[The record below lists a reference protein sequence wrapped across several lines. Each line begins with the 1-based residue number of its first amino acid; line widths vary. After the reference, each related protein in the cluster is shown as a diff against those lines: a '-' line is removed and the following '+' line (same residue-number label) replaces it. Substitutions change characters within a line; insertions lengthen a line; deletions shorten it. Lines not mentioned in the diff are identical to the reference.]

1 LGHNLTR
8 ATLKPGMPSGVAGS
22 TQCVKFLPVHAGGN
36 GEAHRR
42 SLLIDPFIHLQTPN
56 RRADML
62 GFVLYFGGFVALIA
76 WFKYVDVYHSHFSDA
91 GVLVLLN
98 NLFRVLFIFY
108 LFWIVQTVG
117 AILLRSLGDL
127 QPDTVGTLDYLA
139 LTFFAGTGPWHVVLL
154 AVGYANLLN
163 AGVMV
168 GLTVPVVALSF
179 RELRLVTPGLRTLIR
194 RLHGGSRLLKSLCT
208 LLLLMWCALLLVKG
222 LYPGGGQ
229 NYYNHYF
236 PAYQAFLEHG
246 SIWPNEVWQLYFY
259 VKGDGLFFLGML
271 LTDPLTQQLVVFC
284 FLSAAGLATFL
295 FIRRVAPDTHWPIVG
310 VLLFF
315 AVYIYTPSGGEF
327 GKEHELNTAF
337 IVAILWMVV
346 VALDETIGNRRIWLG
361 AAASAMTA
369 IVIATPNAFIGVVLG
384 AVFGVLVLTYA
395 CMGDRRRAGVCFAF
409 AMLAGALVAGI
420 WLLNFVTTGLF
431 SDFALHYFWRFTD
444 FEKLHRT
451 GALPIALTMPRFGAN
466 TGVPLAQSL
475 RFLNF
480 TSRLYLLWPLVLGG
494 LLVTLTSTCQRYR
507 AGATGKRLPSSAAVV
522 LGAVFVV
529 FAVLTVTAG
538 RGASGSYFRFASFMV
553 PVMIVA
559 GCTLW
564 TAPISLRSLPSVA
577 AVFGHPLAPV
587 VVLAVCAVVIAHKT
601 RIDRAIVPLGANAL
615 SYAVGILSIDD
626 AFARQSDGQPIM
638 GRRGDATIA
647 AGAPARTSP
656 QARVAGIYPGA
667 RGAYATVGPHTPIW
681 SLHWDSYC
689 MLPDCKMMNFSF
701 FIMTPS
707 WERLMWGT
715 PEEGRAALRAAG
727 LNYFLYSRELL
738 IIDPLPLSQLF
749 SPDNIARYF
758 GIRWT
763 DGTTTLLT
771 WAGSGT
777 TALGEEWVAD
787 YRQSV
792 ATSRRVQDFPNAALK
807 TFFEQLSASP
817 HPWRPIEPPKRT
829 R

>member
-1 LGHNLTR
+1 
-8 ATLKPGMPSGVAGS
+8 M
-22 TQCVKFLPVHAGGN
+22 
-36 GEAHRR
+36 
-42 SLLIDPFIHLQTPN
+42 
-56 RRADML
+56 
-62 GFVLYFGGFVALIA
+62 
-76 WFKYVDVYHSHFSDA
+76 
-91 GVLVLLN
+91 
-98 NLFRVLFIFY
+98 
-108 LFWIVQTVG
+108 
-117 AILLRSLGDL
+117 
-127 QPDTVGTLDYLA
+127 
-139 LTFFAGTGPWHVVLL
+139 VV
-154 AVGYANLLN
+154 
-163 AGVMV
+163 
-168 GLTVPVVALSF
+168 LTVPVVALSF
-179 RELRLVTPGLRTLIR
+179 RELRLVTPGLRIVIS
-194 RLHGGSRLLKSLCT
+194 RLLGGSRLFKSLCT
-208 LLLLMWCALLLVKG
+208 LLLFVWCALLLMKG
-222 LYPGGGQ
+222 LYPRWGQ

-246 SIWPNEVWQLYFY
+246 SIWPNEVWELYFY

-295 FIRRVAPDTHWPIVG
+295 FIRRVAPNTHWPIIG
-310 VLLFF
+310 VMLFF
-315 AVYIYTPSGGEF
+315 AVYIYTPGWGEF

-337 IVAILWMVV
+337 VVAILWMVV
-346 VALDETIGNRRIWLG
+346 VALDETVSNRRIWLG

-369 IVIATPNAFIGVVLG
+369 DVIATPNAFMGVVLG
-384 AVFGVLVLTYA
+384 AIFGILVLTYA
-395 CMGDRRRAGVCFAF
+395 CMGDRRRASVCFAF
-409 AMLAGALVAGI
+409 AMLAGVLVAGI

-431 SDFALHYFWRFTD
+431 SDFALDYFWQFTD

-451 GALPIALTMPRFGAN
+451 GALPIVLTMQRFGAY
-466 TGVPLAQSL
+466 TGVPLAKSL
-475 RFLNF
+475 HFLNS

-494 LLVTLTSTCQRYR
+494 LLVTLTSACQRYR
-507 AGATGKRLPSSAAVV
+507 AGATSKRPTSSAALV

-538 RGASGSYFRFASFMV
+538 REASGSYYRFASFMV

-564 TAPISLRSLPSVA
+564 TASIPLRSLPSLA
-577 AVFGHPLAPV
+577 AVLGHRLAPV
-587 VVLAVCAVVIAHKT
+587 VVLAVCAVVIANKT
-601 RIDRAIVPLGANAL
+601 WIDLAIVPLGANAVR
-615 SYAVGILSIDD
+615 YAVGILSIDD
-626 AFARQSDGQPIM
+626 AFARQSGGEPIS
-638 GRRGDATIA
+638 
-647 AGAPARTSP
+647 TSP
-656 QARVAGIYPGA
+656 HARLPGIYPGA

-681 SLHWDSYC
+681 SLHTQTFC
-689 MLPDCKMMNFSF
+689 MLPDCNMMNFSF

-727 LNYFLYSRELL
+727 LNYFLYSREKL
-738 IIDPLPLSQLF
+738 ITDPLPLSQLF

-817 HPWRPIEPPKRT
+817 HPWRPIEPPRQ
-829 R
+829 RR

>member
-1 LGHNLTR
+1 
-8 ATLKPGMPSGVAGS
+8 MPNGIAAAGS
-22 TQCVKFLPVHAGGN
+22 THCAKFPPVHTGGN
-36 GEAHRR
+36 GEADRR
-42 SLLIDPFIHLQTPN
+42 RLLIDPFVHLQGPS
-56 RRADML
+56 RRAEVL
-62 GFVLYFGGFVALIA
+62 RFILYFGGYAALVT
-76 WFKYVDVYHSHFSDA
+76 WFKYFDVYHTHFSDA

-117 AILLRSLGDL
+117 AILLRSLGGP
-127 QPDTVGTLDYLA
+127 QPDAVGTLDYLA
-139 LTFFAGTGPWHVVLL
+139 LTFFAGTGPWHLVLL

-163 AGVMV
+163 AWVMV
-168 GLTVPVVALSF
+168 VLTVPVVALSF
-179 RELRLVTPGLRTLIR
+179 RELRLVAPGLRTVIR
-194 RLHGGSRLLKSLCT
+194 RFHGGSKLFKSLCT
-208 LLLLMWCALLLVKG
+208 LLLFVWCALLLVKG

-246 SIWPNEVWQLYFY
+246 SIWPNEVWELYFY
-259 VKGDGLFFLGML
+259 LKGDGLFFLAML

-295 FIRRVAPDTHWPIVG
+295 FIRRVAPNTHWPIVG

-315 AVYIYTPSGGEF
+315 AVYIYTPSWGEF
-327 GKEHELNTAF
+327 GKEHDFNTAF
-337 IVAILWMVV
+337 VVAILWMVV
-346 VALDETIGNRRIWLG
+346 VALDDTVGNRQIWLA

-369 IVIATPNAFIGVVLG
+369 LVISTPNAFMGVVLG
-384 AVFGVLVLTYA
+384 AIFGVLVLTYA
-395 CMGDRRRAGVCFAF
+395 CMGDRRRASVCFAF

-431 SDFALHYFWRFTD
+431 SDFALHYFWQFTD

-451 GALPIALTMPRFGAN
+451 GALPLVLAMPRFGTA
-466 TGVPLAQSL
+466 TGVPLAKSL
-475 RFLNF
+475 QFLNF

-494 LLVTLTSTCQRYR
+494 LLVALTSVCQRYR
-507 AGATGKRLPSSAAVV
+507 AGATSQRPTSSAAVV
-522 LGAVFVV
+522 LGAIFVV

-538 RGASGSYFRFASFMV
+538 REASGSYFRFASFMV

-559 GCTLW
+559 GCALW
-564 TAPISLRSLPSVA
+564 TASIPLRSPRSVA
-577 AVFGHPLAPV
+577 AVPGHPLAPV
-587 VVLAVCAVVIAHKT
+587 VVLAVCAVVIANKT

-615 SYAVGILSIDD
+615 RYAVGILSIDD
-626 AFARQSDGQPIM
+626 AFERQSDGQPIT

-647 AGAPARTSP
+647 AGALARTRTSP

-681 SLHWDSYC
+681 SLHSDSYC
-689 MLPDCKMMNFSF
+689 MLPDCKMMNFSY

-715 PEEGRAALRAAG
+715 PEEGQAALRAAG

-758 GIRWT
+758 GILWT

-777 TALGEEWVAD
+777 TALDEEWVAD
-787 YRQSV
+787 YRRAA
-792 ATSRRVQDFPNAALK
+792 ATSRFVQHFPNAAMK
-807 TFFEQLSASP
+807 TFFEQLSATP
-817 HPWRPIEPPKRT
+817 YPGRPFKPPMQT

>member
-1 LGHNLTR
+1 
-8 ATLKPGMPSGVAGS
+8 
-22 TQCVKFLPVHAGGN
+22 
-36 GEAHRR
+36 
-42 SLLIDPFIHLQTPN
+42 LIDPFNHLLAPS
-56 RRADML
+56 RRADVL
-62 GFVLYFGGFVALIA
+62 RFVLYFGGFVALIT
-76 WFKYVDVYHSHFSDA
+76 WFKYVDVYHSHFSEA
-91 GVLVLLN
+91 GVLVFLN
-98 NLFRVLFIFY
+98 NLFRVVFIFY
-108 LFWIVQTVG
+108 FFWIVQTVG
-117 AILLRSLGDL
+117 AILLRSLGDI

-139 LTFFAGTGPWHVVLL
+139 LTFFAGTGPWHVVLF

-163 AGVMV
+163 AKVMV
-168 GLTVPVVALSF
+168 VLTVPVVALSF
-179 RELRLVTPGLRTLIR
+179 RELRLVAPGLRTVLR
-194 RLHGGSRLLKSLCT
+194 RLHGCSRLFKSLCT
-208 LLLLMWCALLLVKG
+208 LLLFLWCALLLVKG

-327 GKEHELNTAF
+327 GKEHEFNTAF
-337 IVAILWMVV
+337 VIAILWMAV
-346 VALDETIGNRRIWLG
+346 VALDETRSNRRIWLG

-384 AVFGVLVLTYA
+384 TIFGVLVLTYA
-395 CMGDRRRAGVCFAF
+395 CMGDRRRANVCFAF

-431 SDFALHYFWRFTD
+431 SDFALHYFWQFTD

-451 GALPIALTMPRFGAN
+451 GALPIVLTMPRFGSY
-466 TGVPLAQSL
+466 TGVPLAKSL
-475 RFLNF
+475 HFLNF

-494 LLVTLTSTCQRYR
+494 LLVTLTSACQRYR
-507 AGATGKRLPSSAAVV
+507 AGATCKRPTSSVAVV
-522 LGAVFVV
+522 LGVVFVV
-529 FAVLTVTAG
+529 FVVLTVTAG
-538 RGASGSYFRFASFMV
+538 RGASASYFRFASFMV

-559 GCTLW
+559 GCALW
-564 TAPISLRSLPSVA
+564 TATTPLRSLPSVA
-577 AVFGHPLAPV
+577 AALGHPLAPV
-587 VVLAVCAVVIAHKT
+587 VVLAVCAVVIVNKT
-601 RIDRAIVPLGANAL
+601 RIDRAIIPLGANAL
-615 SYAVGILSIDD
+615 RYAVGILSIDD
-626 AFARQSDGQPIM
+626 AFVRQSDGQPIT

-647 AGAPARTSP
+647 AGALARTTP
-656 QARVAGIYPGA
+656 QARLAGIYAGA

-681 SLHWDSYC
+681 SLHWDTYC

-715 PEEGRAALRAAG
+715 AEEGRAALRAAG
-727 LNYFLYSRELL
+727 LNYFLYSRELS

-777 TALGEEWVAD
+777 TALDEEWVAD

-792 ATSRRVQDFPNAALK
+792 ATSPRVQGFPNAALK

-817 HPWRPIEPPKRT
+817 HPWHPIEPPRWT

>member
-1 LGHNLTR
+1 
-8 ATLKPGMPSGVAGS
+8 M
-22 TQCVKFLPVHAGGN
+22 
-36 GEAHRR
+36 
-42 SLLIDPFIHLQTPN
+42 IDPFNHLLAPC
-56 RRADML
+56 RRADVL
-62 GFVLYFGGFVALIA
+62 RFVLYFGGFVALIT
-76 WFKYVDVYHSHFSDA
+76 WFKDVDVYHSHFSEA
-91 GVLVLLN
+91 GVLVFLN
-98 NLFRVLFIFY
+98 NLFRVVFIFY
-108 LFWIVQTVG
+108 FFWIVQTVG
-117 AILLRSLGDL
+117 AILLRSLGDI

-139 LTFFAGTGPWHVVLL
+139 LTFFAGTGPWHVVLF

-163 AGVMV
+163 AKVMV
-168 GLTVPVVALSF
+168 VLTMPVVALSF
-179 RELRLVTPGLRTLIR
+179 RELRLVAPGLRTVLR
-194 RLHGGSRLLKSLCT
+194 RLHGCSRLFKSLCT
-208 LLLLMWCALLLVKG
+208 LLLFLWCALLLVKG

-327 GKEHELNTAF
+327 GKEHEFNTAF
-337 IVAILWMVV
+337 VIAILWMAV
-346 VALDETIGNRRIWLG
+346 VALDETGSNRRIWLG

-384 AVFGVLVLTYA
+384 AIFGVLVLTYA
-395 CMGDRRRAGVCFAF
+395 CMGDRRRANVCFAF

-431 SDFALHYFWRFTD
+431 SDFALHYFWQFTD
-444 FEKLHRT
+444 FEKLQRT
-451 GALPIALTMPRFGAN
+451 GALPIVLTMPRFGSY
-466 TGVPLAQSL
+466 TGVPLAKSL
-475 RFLNF
+475 HFLNF

-494 LLVTLTSTCQRYR
+494 LLVTLTSACQRYR
-507 AGATGKRLPSSAAVV
+507 AGATCKRPTSSVAVV
-522 LGAVFVV
+522 LGVVFVV
-529 FAVLTVTAG
+529 FVVLTVTAG
-538 RGASGSYFRFASFMV
+538 RGASASYFRSASFMV

-559 GCTLW
+559 GCALW
-564 TAPISLRSLPSVA
+564 TATTPLRSLPSVA
-577 AVFGHPLAPV
+577 AALGHPLAPV
-587 VVLAVCAVVIAHKT
+587 VVLAVCAVVIVNKT
-601 RIDRAIVPLGANAL
+601 RIDRAITPLGANAL
-615 SYAVGILSIDD
+615 RYAVGILSIDD
-626 AFARQSDGQPIM
+626 AFVRQSDGQPIT

-647 AGAPARTSP
+647 AGALARTTP
-656 QARVAGIYPGA
+656 QARLAGIYAGA

-681 SLHWDSYC
+681 SLHWDTYC

-727 LNYFLYSRELL
+727 LNYFLYSRELS

-777 TALGEEWVAD
+777 TALDEEWVAD

-792 ATSRRVQDFPNAALK
+792 ATSPRVQGFPNAALK

-817 HPWRPIEPPKRT
+817 HPWHPIEPPRWT

>member
-1 LGHNLTR
+1 LGYSLTL
-8 ATLKPGMPSGVAGS
+8 ATLKLGMPSGVAGS
-22 TQCVKFLPVHAGGN
+22 TQSVKFLPVHAGGN

-42 SLLIDPFIHLQTPN
+42 SLLIDAFIHLHAPS
-56 RRADML
+56 RRADVL
-62 GFVLYFGGFVALIA
+62 RFVLYFGGFVALIT

-139 LTFFAGTGPWHVVLL
+139 LTFFAGTGPWHVALL

-163 AGVMV
+163 ATVMV
-168 GLTVPVVALSF
+168 VLTVPVVALSF
-179 RELRLVTPGLRTLIR
+179 RELRLVTPGQRTVIS
-194 RLHGGSRLLKSLCT
+194 RLLGGSRLFKSLCT
-208 LLLLMWCALLLVKG
+208 LLLFLWCALLLVKG

-259 VKGDGLFFLGML
+259 LKGDGFFFLGML

-284 FLSAAGLATFL
+284 FLSTAGLATFL
-295 FIRRVAPDTHWPIVG
+295 FIRRVAPNTHWPIVG
-310 VLLFF
+310 VMLFF
-315 AVYIYTPSGGEF
+315 AVYIYTPGWGEF
-327 GKEHELNTAF
+327 GKEHEFNTAF
-337 IVAILWMVV
+337 VFAILWMVV
-346 VALDETIGNRRIWLG
+346 VALDETLGNRRIWLG

-369 IVIATPNAFIGVVLG
+369 IVIATPNALIGVVLG
-384 AVFGVLVLTYA
+384 AIFGVLVLTYA
-395 CMGDRRRAGVCFAF
+395 CVGDRRRAGVCFAF

-431 SDFALHYFWRFTD
+431 SDFALHYFWQFTD
-444 FEKLHRT
+444 FEKLHRA
-451 GALPIALTMPRFGAN
+451 GALPIVLTMPRYGAY

-475 RFLNF
+475 HFLNF

-494 LLVTLTSTCQRYR
+494 LLVTLTSACQRYR
-507 AGATGKRLPSSAAVV
+507 AGTTSKRPTSSAAVV

-538 RGASGSYFRFASFMV
+538 RGASASYFRFASFMV

-564 TAPISLRSLPSVA
+564 TASIPLRSLPSVA
-577 AVFGHPLAPV
+577 AVLGHPLAPV
-587 VVLAVCAVVIAHKT
+587 VVFAVCAVVIANKM
-601 RIDRAIVPLGANAL
+601 RIDRAIVPLGTNAL
-615 SYAVGILSIDD
+615 RYAVGILSIDD
-626 AFARQSDGQPIM
+626 AFVRQSDGQPIM
-638 GRRGDATIA
+638 GR
-647 AGAPARTSP
+647 TSP
-656 QARVAGIYPGA
+656 QARLAGIYPGA

-681 SLHWDSYC
+681 SMHWDTYC

-727 LNYFLYSRELL
+727 LNYFLYSRELS

-777 TALGEEWVAD
+777 TALDEEWVAD

-817 HPWRPIEPPKRT
+817 HPWHPIEPPKQT

>member
-1 LGHNLTR
+1 
-8 ATLKPGMPSGVAGS
+8 
-22 TQCVKFLPVHAGGN
+22 
-36 GEAHRR
+36 
-42 SLLIDPFIHLQTPN
+42 
-56 RRADML
+56 ML
-62 GFVLYFGGFVALIA
+62 RFVLYFGGFVALIT
-76 WFKYVDVYHSHFSDA
+76 WFKYVDVYHSHFSA
-91 GVLVLLN
+91 AVLVLLN

-163 AGVMV
+163 ARVMV
-168 GLTVPVVALSF
+168 VLTVPVVALSF
-179 RELRLVTPGLRTLIR
+179 RELRLVTPGLRTVIR
-194 RLHGGSRLLKSLCT
+194 RLHGGSRLFKSLCT
-208 LLLLMWCALLLVKG
+208 LLLFLWCALLLVKG
-222 LYPGGGQ
+222 LYPGGGL

-259 VKGDGLFFLGML
+259 LKGDGLFFLGML

-295 FIRRVAPDTHWPIVG
+295 FIRRGAPDTHWPIVG

-327 GKEHELNTAF
+327 GKEHEFNTAF
-337 IVAILWMVV
+337 VVAILWMVV
-346 VALDETIGNRRIWLG
+346 VALDETLGDRRIWLG
-361 AAASAMTA
+361 ATASAMTA
-369 IVIATPNAFIGVVLG
+369 IVIATPNAFMGVVLG
-384 AVFGVLVLTYA
+384 AIFGVLVLTYA

-420 WLLNFVTTGLF
+420 WLLNFATTGLF
-431 SDFALHYFWRFTD
+431 SDFALHYFWQFTD
-444 FEKLHRT
+444 FEKLHRA
-451 GALPIALTMPRFGAN
+451 GALPIVLTMPRYGAY

-475 RFLNF
+475 HFLNF

-494 LLVTLTSTCQRYR
+494 LLVTLTSACQRYR
-507 AGATGKRLPSSAAVV
+507 AGATSKRPTSSAAVV

-538 RGASGSYFRFASFMV
+538 RGASASYFRFASFMV

-564 TAPISLRSLPSVA
+564 TATIPLRSLPSVA
-577 AVFGHPLAPV
+577 AVLGHPLAPV

-615 SYAVGILSIDD
+615 KYAVGILSIDD
-626 AFARQSDGQPIM
+626 AFERQSDGQPIS
-638 GRRGDATIA
+638 
-647 AGAPARTSP
+647 TSP
-656 QARVAGIYPGA
+656 QARSSGIYPGA
-667 RGAYATVGPHTPIW
+667 RGAYVTVGPHTPIW
-681 SLHWDSYC
+681 SLHWDTYC

-727 LNYFLYSRELL
+727 LNYFLYSRELS

-763 DGTTTLLT
+763 DGTSTLLT

-777 TALGEEWVAD
+777 TALDEEWVAD

-817 HPWRPIEPPKRT
+817 HPWHPIEPPRWT

>member
-1 LGHNLTR
+1 
-8 ATLKPGMPSGVAGS
+8 
-22 TQCVKFLPVHAGGN
+22 
-36 GEAHRR
+36 
-42 SLLIDPFIHLQTPN
+42 LIDPFNHLLAPS
-56 RRADML
+56 RRAD
-62 GFVLYFGGFVALIA
+62 VLRFALYLGGFVALIT
-76 WFKYVDVYHSHFSDA
+76 WFEYVDVYHSHFSDT

-168 GLTVPVVALSF
+168 ILTAPVVALSF
-179 RELRLVTPGLRTLIR
+179 RELRLVTPGLRTVIG
-194 RLHGGSRLLKSLCT
+194 RLYGGSGLFKSFCT
-208 LLLLMWCALLLVKG
+208 LLLFVWCALLLVKG
-222 LYPGGGQ
+222 LYPGGSQ
-229 NYYNHYF
+229 DYYNHYF
-236 PAYQAFLEHG
+236 PGYQAFVDHG
-246 SIWPNEVWQLYFY
+246 SIWPNEAWVLYFY
-259 VKGDGLFFLGML
+259 SKGAGLFFLGML
-271 LTDPLTQQLVVFC
+271 LTDPLAQQLVVFC

-295 FIRRVAPDTHWPIVG
+295 FIRLVAPDTYWPIVG

-315 AVYIYTPSGGEF
+315 GVYVYTPGWGEF
-327 GKEHELNTAF
+327 GKEHEFNTAF
-337 IVAILWMVV
+337 VVAILWMVV
-346 VALDETIGNRRIWLG
+346 VALDETVGNRRIWLA

-395 CMGDRRRAGVCFAF
+395 CMGDRRRASVCFAF
-409 AMLAGALVAGI
+409 ATLAGALVAGI
-420 WLLNFVTTGLF
+420 WLLNFVTTGMF
-431 SDFALHYFWRFTD
+431 SDFALHDFWQFTD

-451 GALPIALTMPRFGAN
+451 GALPIVLTMPRFGTY
-466 TGVPLAQSL
+466 TGVPIAKSL
-475 RFLNF
+475 HFLNF
-480 TSRLYLLWPLVLGG
+480 TSRLYLLWPLVLSG
-494 LLVTLTSTCQRYR
+494 LLVALTSVYERYR
-507 AGATGKRLPSSAAVV
+507 AGATGKRPTSSAAVV
-522 LGAVFVV
+522 LAATFVV

-538 RGASGSYFRFASFMV
+538 RGSSSYSRFASFMV
-553 PVMIVA
+553 PVMIVT

-564 TAPISLRSLPSVA
+564 TASIRLRSLPSVA
-577 AVFGHPLAPV
+577 AVLGHPLAPV
-587 VVLAVCAVVIAHKT
+587 VVLALCAVVIANKT

-615 SYAVGILSIDD
+615 RYAVGMLSIDD
-626 AFARQSDGQPIM
+626 AFARQSGGQPIM
-638 GRRGDATIA
+638 RRRGDATIA
-647 AGAPARTSP
+647 AGTLARTP
-656 QARVAGIYPGA
+656 TQARLAGIYPGA
-667 RGAYATVGPHTPIW
+667 RGAYAAVGPHTPIW
-681 SLHWDSYC
+681 SLHFDTYC
-689 MLPDCKMMNFSF
+689 MLPDCKMMNFLY

-715 PEEGRAALRAAG
+715 PEEGRTALRAAG
-727 LNYFLYSRELL
+727 LNYFLYSRDLL
-738 IIDPLPLSQLF
+738 IYDPLPLSPLF

-777 TALGEEWVAD
+777 TALDEEWVAD

-792 ATSRRVQDFPNAALK
+792 ATSRFVQGFPNAALK

-817 HPWRPIEPPKRT
+817 HPWRPIEPPKWT